1 LSKPDTFTGTGALGP
16 GLQELDT
23 LYLESEGEKPIY
35 FVSDIHL
42 GDGSHADVFQD
53 KDEYF
58 LRFLEEVGDKA
69 QALVI
74 VGDALD
80 FEQAWYFSRI
90 VRAHRKVV
98 AGLTQLADKMRVVY
112 IYGNHD
118 PDILLF
124 QDLLKWELCQT
135 VIVDDR
141 ILVQHGYEFDSYVGQ
156 KFEES
161 SFWARTV
168 MLYERI
174 FRTWI
179 RLPLREYYTFSN
191 RAVHYLF
198 YWVNRLNEV
207 LEWAEDR
214 FEMENLGQGLRDWA
228 EFWTRGVMGDPM
240 GLTLPVVERLK
251 SDPNVDT
258 IVCGH
263 SHMPG
268 VLPVGENKAYVN
280 LGSWAFG
287 NSQYGIWDGKQFRLW
302 DFISSR
308 PIRDENYR
316 PIFEGHADRS
326 YREWFE
332 DQYMGFL
339 RFRSGEEAL
348 REGVRPRPWVLSSLE
363 SQEPN
368 SNAQD
373 DGSTT

>member
-1 LSKPDTFTGTGALGP
+1 MSTLDTFADTGTLGP

-23 LYLESEGEKPIY
+23 LYIEYEGGKPIY

-53 KDEYF
+53 KDAYF
-58 LRFLEEVGDKA
+58 LEFLKEVSAKA

-90 VRAHRKVV
+90 VRAHREVI
-98 AGLTQLADKMRVVY
+98 ASLTQLAEEMRVVY

-135 VIVDDR
+135 VIVDER

-198 YWVNRLNEV
+198 YWVNRLNE
-207 LEWAEDR
+207 LFEWIEDR
-214 FEMENLGQGLRDWA
+214 FEINHLGQGLRDWA

-240 GLTLPVVERLK
+240 GLTRPVVRRLEA
-251 SDPNVDT
+251 DPNVDT

-263 SHMPG
+263 SHLPG
-268 VLPVGENKAYVN
+268 VVPVGDNKAYVN
-280 LGSWAFG
+280 LGSWSFG
-287 NSQYGIWDGKQFRLW
+287 NSQYGIWNGKQFQLM

-308 PIRDENYR
+308 SIRDENYR
-316 PIFEGHADRS
+316 PIFEGHADRT

-348 REGVRPRPWVLSSLE
+348 REGVRPRPWVLSNLE
-363 SQEPN
+363 RRKTPANPPDEEE
-368 SNAQD
+368 
-373 DGSTT
+373 ST

>member
-1 LSKPDTFTGTGALGP
+1 MSKPDTFTGTGALGP

>member
-1 LSKPDTFTGTGALGP
+1 MSKPDTFTGTGALGP

-373 DGSTT
+373 DGSTR

>member
-373 DGSTT
+373 DGSTR